1 MKKDNRRLIIEQRGN
16 TWLILIKN
24 GHEERLIHQTPC
36 GASEDEAKK
45 TAECLKIDFGIKGGI
60 ELRNKAPKTAQDGQ
74 TQSFRG

>member
-24 GHEERLIHQTPC
+24 GSEERLIHQTPC

-45 TAECLKIDFGIKGGI
+45 TAECLKIDFDIKGNV
-60 ELRNKAPKTAQDGQ
+60 ERRTN
-74 TQSFRG
+74 